1 MRPEIVK
8 RFILPIMKFALA
20 AGIIGWLVYNID
32 AEQLAEVRRWQI
44 DWSTLFAGFVCCFG
58 AVTLTFVRWRMLVRA
73 INIPFSI
80 ADAFR
85 LGFLGYLLNFVSVG
99 LVGGDLFKA
108 VFIARQCPGRR
119 AEAVATV
126 MVDRVFGLYA
136 LLVVTSIAVLLS
148 DFSDSSTAV
157 ATICNSTLLATA
169 IGAVGIGLLMTP
181 GLTGPR
187 IVAIIESV
195 PLVGKIGGRLVSAI
209 GLYRKRPG
217 VLLAS
222 GLLSLIVHATLATGV
237 YLAARSL
244 FPAAPTLAE
253 HLVIVP
259 LSLVAGAL
267 PFTPAGLGAFE
278 AAMEQLSSIIPLNPS
293 GSDGLIVALVYRLI
307 TICIAAVGGVY
318 YVIGRKEVAQVL
330 EEAEHEPEKETS
342 ENTDRSSDSDV
353 CARQGALG

>member
-1 MRPEIVK
+1 MK
-8 RFILPIMKFALA
+8 KYILPILKFALA
-20 AGIIGWLVYNID
+20 ASIIGWLVYNID
-32 AEQLAEVRRWQI
+32 AEQLAEVRRRRI

-58 AVTLTFVRWRMLVRA
+58 AVSLTFVRWRMLVRA
-73 INIPFSI
+73 VDIPFAIS
-80 ADAFR
+80 DAFR

-99 LVGGDLFKA
+99 IVGGDLFKA

-136 LLVVTSIAVLLS
+136 LLVVTSIAVLTS
-148 DFSDSSTAV
+148 NISGTSAAV
-157 ATICNSTLLATA
+157 TTICNSTLLATA
-169 IGAVGIGLLMTP
+169 VGAIGIGLLMTP
-181 GLTGPR
+181 GLTGPK
-187 IVAIIESV
+187 IVSIIESI
-195 PLVGKIGGRLVSAI
+195 PLVGRIGGRLVSAV

-222 GLLSLIVHATLATGV
+222 GLLSLIVHTTLATGV
-237 YLAARSL
+237 YLSARAVL
-244 FPAAPTLAE
+244 PAAPSLPE

-278 AAMEQLSSIIPLNPS
+278 AAMEQLYSIISANTA
-293 GSDGLIVALVYRLI
+293 GSDGLIVALIYRMI

-318 YVIGRKEVAQVL
+318 YVIGRKEVDEVL
-330 EEAEHEPEKETS
+330 EEAEHETGDPPNELVDET
-342 ENTDRSSDSDV
+342 ECDEEPQATT
-353 CARQGALG
+353 RQGTIN